1 MAERKIGSSWQ
12 KLTGTG
18 PYTDPTDRSS
28 WAKLTGRGYYAKGQ
42 PGYRPA
48 SETNN
53 LLGRKAKKR
62 PADDGITEVAA
73 AKKKPA
79 YVASV
84 PEETPPVKQTAAA
97 PTPKPAPKAEPK
109 RAAPKKSRPSE
120 MDEFLASLGPDS
132 RVAKMLRGNSG
143 ERVAKMKKGGMV
155 GSASKRAD
163 GCASKGKTKGR
174 YI

>member
-1 MAERKIGSSWQ
+1 MAERKVGSSWQ
-12 KLTGTG
+12 KLTKSG
-18 PYTDPTDRSS
+18 PYADPTDRSS

-53 LLGRKAKKR
+53 LLSRKAKKR

-84 PEETPPVKQTAAA
+84 PEETPPVKQTASA
-97 PTPKPAPKAEPK
+97 PPPKPASKPASKP
-109 RAAPKKSRPSE
+109 AAPKKSRPSE
-120 MDEFLASLGPDS
+120 MEEFLASLGS
-132 RVAKMLRGNSG
+132 SNRIRERLQGNSG

-163 GCASKGKTKGR
+163 GCVTKGKTKGR